1 MLPRMIAIWIL
12 VVVPAF
18 LSGCSTVSKRNAAV
32 ETNIA
37 IANLGLDEF
46 EVKSQVFYSEIRPL
60 ISDIKALYGRP
71 GWMEMESV
79 ILENPVLR
87 EVEEKI
93 PELPEMKEWSRRWTA
108 PWEELYSDYVGLVDR
123 CSIVEAKRMSLKESL
138 LVLEAKYVQATSME
152 LNSEGGTYKSAKAIY
167 GVVETL
173 EKYEMDLDS
182 YAIGPIGLYEVI
194 R

>member
-1 MLPRMIAIWIL
+1 MIAIWIL
-12 VVVPAF
+12 VVVPVF
-18 LSGCSTVSKRNAAV
+18 LSGCSTVSKRNVAV
-32 ETNIA
+32 ETNLA

-71 GWMEMESV
+71 GWMEMEAV
-79 ILENPVLR
+79 ILENPILR

-93 PELPEMKEWSRRWTA
+93 PELPGMKEWSRRWNA